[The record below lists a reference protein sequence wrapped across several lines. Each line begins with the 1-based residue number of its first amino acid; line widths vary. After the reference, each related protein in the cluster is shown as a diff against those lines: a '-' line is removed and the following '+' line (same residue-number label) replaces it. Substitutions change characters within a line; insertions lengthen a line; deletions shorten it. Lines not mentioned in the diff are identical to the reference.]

1 MNKGFTLIELFVVI
15 AIIGILAAALLMGRS
30 RSEKRQ
36 ALYRE
41 ANNLA
46 QNLREIESMTMG
58 ARQVVCSKTG
68 GITRVF
74 GLHVKQVWRKYY
86 VFFGDCNSNYIHDAN
101 DEDFQTIFLE
111 EGVEIVDVGVPAALS
126 LVFVPPDPI
135 VYVNGNLPVAESRI
149 TLALESDPSAS
160 TTIKVNSAGRITIE

>member
-1 MNKGFTLIELFVVI
+1 MQRGFTLIELFVVI
-15 AIIGILAAALLMGRS
+15 AIIGILSAALLVARPKEG
-30 RSEKRQ
+30 EKH

-58 ARQVVCSKTG
+58 SRQVACSKTG
-68 GITRVF
+68 GVTRIF
-74 GLHVKQVWRKYY
+74 GLYVKQVWRKYY
-86 VFFGDCNSNYIHDAN
+86 VFFGDCNGNRVHDAN
-101 DEDFQTIFLE
+101 DEDFQTVFLE
-111 EGVEIVDVGVPAALS
+111 TGVEIVDVGVPAALS

-135 VYVNGNLPVAESRI
+135 VYVNGELPTAETRI

-160 TTIKVNSAGRITIE
+160 TTIRVNAVGRIAIE